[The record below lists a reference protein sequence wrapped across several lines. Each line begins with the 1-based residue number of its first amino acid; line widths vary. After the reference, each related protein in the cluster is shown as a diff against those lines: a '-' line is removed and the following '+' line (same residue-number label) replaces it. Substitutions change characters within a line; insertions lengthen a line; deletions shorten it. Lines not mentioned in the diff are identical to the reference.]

1 MSNYLNQLIESKKAL
16 RLLCEPNFNIIV
28 KMTEASPI
36 GVAMTVISSDLE
48 SYKKGKRMFFS
59 IRENFSF
66 EEVDS

>member
-1 MSNYLNQLIESKKAL
+1 
-16 RLLCEPNFNIIV
+16 
-28 KMTEASPI
+28 MTEASPI